1 MPDISPDDLL
11 KMTSTIHRK
20 TQMYLNEETKT
31 LGVTSGQTPFIMIIC
46 ENGKMVQN
54 QFCEILDMDKSTV
67 AKMMAK
73 LEANGY
79 ITRSPNPKDNRS
91 IDVCPTSKSQ
101 ELYPLL
107 KKIGEDWSLKLT
119 KNLSVPEKTVFI
131 EMLKKVTDNAVNM

>member
-1 MPDISPDDLL
+1 
-11 KMTSTIHRK
+11 
-20 TQMYLNEETKT
+20 
-31 LGVTSGQTPFIMIIC
+31 
-46 ENGKMVQN
+46 
-54 QFCEILDMDKSTV
+54 MDKSTV